1 MVQESAYF
9 NKYRGQVVPS
19 LLKKYGYK
27 NAMLVPKLEKIVV
40 SSCLAEAIQTVK
52 VLDVAGQEIAQ
63 ITGQKP
69 LVTKAKKSIATFKL
83 REGMPIG
90 LKVTLRG
97 KRMYEFM
104 NRLINTAMPRMRD
117 FQGIDAKG
125 FDGRGN
131 YNFGITE
138 QIIFQEIDFDKVD
151 KLRGMNITFVTTAR
165 TDDEA
170 RDLLKEMGM
179 PFKQ

>member
-1 MVQESAYF
+1 MASFYDMY
-9 NKYRGQVVPS
+9 KSKVVPS
-19 LLKKYGYK
+19 LKEKFAYR
-27 NAMLVPKLEKIVV
+27 NPMLVPKIAKVVV
-40 SSCLAEAIQTVK
+40 SSCLPDAVQSSK
-52 VLDVAGQEIAQ
+52 VLDMASQELAL

-69 LVTKAKKSIATFKL
+69 LLTHARKSIATFKL

-97 KRMYEFM
+97 KRMYEFI
-104 NRLINTAMPRMRD
+104 NRLFNVAIPRIRD
-117 FQGIDAKG
+117 FRGLDPRG

-151 KLRGMNITFVTTAR
+151 KLRGMNITFVTTAK
-165 TDDEA
+165 TNDEA
-170 RDLLKEMGM
+170 KALLEALGM
-179 PFKQ
+179 PFRQ